1 LRFRRG
7 SCPGTAL
14 ARAGRGEV
22 DLGLAAA
29 EAARL
34 DVVRPGGV
42 LGGVEGA
49 EPYAGALVRVADL
62 RRPLAPWALTDAAE
76 VAAAALLLARR
87 PRGAPVVVGYTRVPC
102 LKITLPVHVHVSIKN
117 AREH

>member
-7 SCPGTAL
+7 SCLGTAL
-14 ARAGRGEV
+14 ASAGCGEV

-49 EPYAGALVRVADL
+49 EPDAGALVRVADL

-76 VAAAALLLARR
+76 VAAAALLLAR
-87 PRGAPVVVGYTRVPC
+87 GAPVVGYTRVPC

-117 AREH
+117 AREQ